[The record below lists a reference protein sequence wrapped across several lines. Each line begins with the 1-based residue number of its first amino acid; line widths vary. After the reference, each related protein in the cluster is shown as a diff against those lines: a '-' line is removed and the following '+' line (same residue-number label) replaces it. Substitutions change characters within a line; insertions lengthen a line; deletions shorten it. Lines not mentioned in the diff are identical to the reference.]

1 MYSTALL
8 ALKNNVKVELIT
20 KTVITLNLAIWSYR
34 PLRIFSYAIHDSDN
48 KFVVCHKKQKVST
61 HLFCKAIT
69 LHTTKSS
76 VDII

>member
-1 MYSTALL
+1 MYTTALL

-20 KTVITLNLAIWSYR
+20 KPVITLNLAIWSYR
-34 PLRIFSYAIHDSDN
+34 PLSIFSYAIHDSDN
-48 KFVVCHKKQKVST
+48 KCVFCHKKQKVST
-61 HLFCKAIT
+61 HLFWKATT